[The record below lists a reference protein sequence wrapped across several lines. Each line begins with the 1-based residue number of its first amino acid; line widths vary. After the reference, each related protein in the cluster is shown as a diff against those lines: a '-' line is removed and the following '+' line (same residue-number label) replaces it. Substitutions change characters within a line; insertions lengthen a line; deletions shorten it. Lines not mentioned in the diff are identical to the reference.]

1 MGSGGRPTALARIG
15 SFGSQR
21 HLFDVPDEV
30 AYFNTA
36 NLSPLLRRV
45 REAGELGLARRAS
58 PWNISARDWFTDV
71 DRLRAHFAALI
82 GASEDGVALVPATS
96 YGLAIAARSLGARPG
111 EDVVVLAGEFPSSH
125 YTWQRFARRTGA
137 ALVVVERE
145 AGQSWTEAT
154 VGRIGDRTR
163 VVAVPNVHWTN
174 GALLDLEMVSAAAR
188 AAGAALCIDA
198 SQSLGALPLDLNRLR
213 PDFVVAVGY
222 KWLLGPL
229 SVGYLYV
236 AEQHRDGEP
245 LEENWINRKGADDF
259 TSLVDYTNEYW
270 QGARRFDVGERTNFG
285 LVPMAIAALEQ
296 LLAWGIADVA
306 RALREITESIG
317 ERAAA
322 LGLTVPP
329 ARDRGPHMLGIGLPR
344 AAAGRVTSALT
355 EHGVVAGV
363 RGTWLRI
370 SPHLHTTAAD
380 IDRLIAALS
389 ASG

>member
-1 MGSGGRPTALARIG
+1 MTLAHIG
-15 SFGSQR
+15 PSGSQR
-21 HLFDVPDEV
+21 HLFEVPDEV

-36 NLSPLLRRV
+36 NLSPMLRRV

-58 PWNISARDWFTDV
+58 PWNISSRDWFTDV
-71 DRLRAHFAALI
+71 ERLRGRFASLI
-82 GASEDGVALVPATS
+82 GAGEEGVALVPATS
-96 YGLAIAARSLGARPG
+96 YGLAIAARSLGAIAG
-111 EDVVVLAGEFPSSH
+111 DEVVVLADEFPSNY

-137 ALVVVERE
+137 TLVVVERG

-174 GALLDLEMVSAAAR
+174 GALLDLELVSAAAR

-198 SQSLGALPLDLNRLR
+198 SQSMGAMPLDLVGLR

-245 LEENWINRKGADDF
+245 LEEGWINRRGSDDF
-259 TSLVDYTNEYW
+259 TSLADYTHEYLP
-270 QGARRFDVGERTNFG
+270 GARRFDVGQRTNFG

-296 LLAWGIADVA
+296 LLAWGVADVA
-306 RALREITESIG
+306 SLLGEITGSIG
-317 ERAAA
+317 DRASA
-322 LGLTVPP
+322 LGFTVPP
-329 ARDRGPHMLGIGLPR
+329 ASDRGPHMLGIGLPR
-344 AAAGRVTSALT
+344 RAADRVNSALT
-355 EHGVVAGV
+355 EHGVVASV
-363 RGTWLRI
+363 RDTWLRV
-370 SPHLHTTAAD
+370 SPHLHTTPAD
-380 IDRLIAALS
+380 IDRLIDALS
-389 ASG
+389 ASV